1 MFIAYSDMQLVTIE
15 NIEIGFSKSN
25 IPYIAIITKVLNSSS
40 VDSIRARYNFS
51 KRDKEF
57 AYNELLNLLDY
68 YDIKLNRKNI
78 LESLNQLIGI
88 KCLLLRTQENHE
100 RYRFSPCFD

>member
-78 LESLNQLIGI
+78 LESLNQLIG
-88 KCLLLRTQENHE
+88 KNVYLLRVPEYENK
-100 RYRFSPCFD
+100 YQVFKDYN